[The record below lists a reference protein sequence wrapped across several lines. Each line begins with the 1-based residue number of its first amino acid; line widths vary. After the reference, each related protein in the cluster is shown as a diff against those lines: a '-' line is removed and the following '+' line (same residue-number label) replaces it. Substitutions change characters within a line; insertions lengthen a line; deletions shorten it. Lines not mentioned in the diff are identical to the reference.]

1 MWGALQKNAQALASI
16 AAEQA
21 QKGIAS
27 ANQLLEKLDGQLD
40 DEEEEDD
47 NEDDESNRDDPKHA
61 KKVADKEKDSNDPIL
76 KEPNVNDTYVPQ
88 ERNEDMLR
96 HVGDSKINQMSATHY
111 DDHMDKSIDDELD
124 QLLLDDDAI
133 DSENTKN
140 VVAEICDTEKPVP
153 EGHVRKDVVAEKEKT
168 PSGAPRADERPES
181 RPQNQGNSVS
191 PSLTPTNA
199 SDQVCSAEYS

>member
-40 DEEEEDD
+40 DEEEDD
-47 NEDDESNRDDPKHA
+47 NEDDESNRDDPKQT
-61 KKVADKEKDSNDPIL
+61 KKVADKEEDSNDPIL
-76 KEPNVNDTYVPQ
+76 KEPNVIDTYVPQ
-88 ERNEDMLR
+88 EQNEDMLP
-96 HVGDSKINQMSATHY
+96 HVGDSKINQMSSTHY

-133 DSENTKN
+133 DTENTEN
-140 VVAEICDTEKPVP
+140 VVAEICGTEKPIP
-153 EGHVRKDVVAEKEKT
+153 EGHVRKDVIAEKEKT
-168 PSGAPRADERPES
+168 PSGVPRADERPES
-181 RPQNQGNSVS
+181 RPQNKGNSLAPS
-191 PSLTPTNA
+191 PTLTNA
-199 SDQVCSAEYS
+199 SDQVCSA